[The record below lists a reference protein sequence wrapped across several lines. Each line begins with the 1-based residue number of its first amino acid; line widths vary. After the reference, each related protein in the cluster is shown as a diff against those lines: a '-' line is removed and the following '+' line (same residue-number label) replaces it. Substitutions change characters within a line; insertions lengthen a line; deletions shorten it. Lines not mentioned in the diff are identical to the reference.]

1 MLLQRNNSIFQTH
14 GMSISSQIYRRE
26 ADCGSRSK
34 PRLCAMLSPFVGQ
47 YTLDKVTSR
56 EATDPFECSAL
67 VGKELSS
74 LVADHRVDLSDEIDQ
89 SIPQHDFLST
99 LN

>member
-1 MLLQRNNSIFQTH
+1 
-14 GMSISSQIYRRE
+14 
-26 ADCGSRSK
+26 
-34 PRLCAMLSPFVGQ
+34 MLSPFVGQ
-47 YTLDKVTSR
+47 YTLDEVVPIG
-56 EATDPFECSAL
+56 ATDPFECSAL
-67 VGKELSS
+67 VGKELSF